1 MLRKKSCCNNYEH
14 IRSMKTVQRLIEE
27 ELLNIREQNGVITLF
42 ISMRLHAA
50 MIDDERKLSRW
61 YMRLIMRIG
70 LYAPYR
76 RYKNMLR
83 HILMYI
89 NFKRW
94 LSCEKSYEGSFNLL
108 VSNAKEDD
116 ILLVGYYSPSS
127 DSIHF
132 ESRKPLE

>member
-1 MLRKKSCCNNYEH
+1 MKRMINRNN
-14 IRSMKTVQRLIEE
+14 RSVIGNLFTVHQLIEK

-61 YMRLIMRIG
+61 YMRLMMRIG

-89 NFKRW
+89 NCMRW
-94 LSCEKSYEGSFNLL
+94 SSGEKEYEGSFNLL
-108 VSNAKEDD
+108 VSNTKEDD
-116 ILLVGYYSPSS
+116 ILLMGYYSPSS
-127 DSIHF
+127 DVIHF
-132 ESRKPLE
+132 ESYKPRK

>member
-1 MLRKKSCCNNYEH
+1 MLRKKSCCNNDEY
-14 IRSMKTVQRLIEE
+14 IRNMQTVEKLIDK

-89 NFKRW
+89 NFMRW
-94 LSCEKSYEGSFNLL
+94 SRGDDSYEGSFNLL
-108 VSNAKEDD
+108 VSNTKEDD

-127 DSIHF
+127 DTIHF
-132 ESRKPLE
+132 ESRKPKE

>member
-14 IRSMKTVQRLIEE
+14 IRNMQTVQQLIDE

-50 MIDDERKLSRW
+50 MIDDERKLYRW

-83 HILMYI
+83 HVLMYI
-89 NFKRW
+89 NCMRW
-94 LSCEKSYEGSFNLL
+94 SRGEDSYDGMINLL
-108 VSNAKEDD
+108 VSNTKEDD
-116 ILLVGYYSPSS
+116 ILLIGYYSQLSDELHFHSASS
-127 DSIHF
+127 EF
-132 ESRKPLE
+132 

>member
-1 MLRKKSCCNNYEH
+1 MNAISKE
-14 IRSMKTVQRLIEE
+14 IRNMHTVQQLIDK

-50 MIDDERKLSRW
+50 MIDDERKLSHW
-61 YMRLIMRIG
+61 YMRLMMRIG

-89 NFKRW
+89 NCMRW
-94 LSCEKSYEGSFNLL
+94 ANGQQSYTNQFNLL
-108 VSNAKEDD
+108 ISNTMEND
-116 ILLVGYYSPSS
+116 ILLVGSYSPDS
-127 DSIHF
+127 DTLHF
-132 ESRKPLE
+132 DTYKSEK